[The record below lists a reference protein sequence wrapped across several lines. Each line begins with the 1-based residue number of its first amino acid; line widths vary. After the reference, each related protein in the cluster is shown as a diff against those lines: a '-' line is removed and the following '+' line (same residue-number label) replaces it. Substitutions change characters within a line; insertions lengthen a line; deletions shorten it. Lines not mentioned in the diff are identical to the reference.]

1 MDAEPAALLYEEE
14 SFAIRGAVFEVYA
27 ELGAGFA
34 EPVYQE
40 ALEAELALRGIP
52 FESQK
57 QLRIR
62 YKGKELAQTYRVD
75 LLCYGKIVL
84 ELKSVRTILPEHEAQ
99 LVNYLKAGP
108 FRLGFLIN
116 FSHFPKVDIRR
127 YVN

>member
-84 ELKSVRTILPEHEAQ
+84 ELKSVRTILPEHESQ

-116 FSHFPKVDIRR
+116 FSHYPKVDIRR

>member
-1 MDAEPAALLYEEE
+1 MDAEQAALLYEEE

-116 FSHFPKVDIRR
+116 FSHYPKVDIRR

>member
-1 MDAEPAALLYEEE
+1 MDAEPAALLYEEA

-84 ELKSVRTILPEHEAQ
+84 ELMSVRMILPEHEAQ

-108 FRLGFLIN
+108 FRLGFLVN